1 MDVTARSV
9 TASTTD
15 VDLVVQL
22 GKEYVSVCLGTA
34 SAYQARTTS
43 SLGSDSKTLCRG
55 LALNFMRRVNL
66 YKVCTE
72 TQSNTSCASDQI
84 GILSSA
90 TALPRG

>member
-22 GKEYVSVCLGTA
+22 GKKYVSVCLGTA
-34 SAYQARTTS
+34 SAYQAGATS

-55 LALNFMRRVNL
+55 LALNFVRRVDL
-66 YKVCTE
+66 YEVCTE
-72 TQSNTSCASDQI
+72 AQSNAS
-84 GILSSA
+84 SPASA
-90 TALPRG
+90 IMVDSYSEPR